1 MADDHILDVRA
12 EPPARRHAV
21 IFETF
26 EALDAGAGFELVN
39 DHDPKPLYY
48 QLAAERPGEFT
59 WKDIEAG
66 PEVWRVRIGRPAAPA
81 VGPAAEAQSMTTR
94 LDYRHELPE
103 AVEAMSGL
111 ERVADAS
118 SLEPLLR
125 ELVKVRASQING
137 CAHCLDMHTKDA
149 VAIGETEQRLHL
161 FVAWREAPLF
171 TSRERAAL
179 AWTEALTRLP
189 ETGAPDDAYAAMAA
203 EFSSAE
209 QVALTL
215 AIVAINGWNRLAVGF
230 RSPVGGYVSH
240 NRPEPATGG
249 TR

>member
-1 MADDHILDVRA
+1 M
-12 EPPARRHAV
+12 

-66 PEVWRVRIGRPAAPA
+66 PEVWLVRIWRSAARAAGRGCGSPIDDDTIGLQARAARGRRGRPA
-81 VGPAAEAQSMTTR
+81 
-94 LDYRHELPE
+94 
-103 AVEAMSGL
+103 GL

-125 ELVKVRASQING
+125 ELVKVGASQING

-161 FVAWREAPLF
+161 FVARREAPLF

-189 ETGAPDDAYAAMAA
+189 ETGAPDDAYDAAMAA

-209 QVALTL
+209 QVVLTL

-230 RSPVGGYVSH
+230 RSPVGGYDSH
-240 NRPEPATGG
+240 NRP
-249 TR
+249 